1 MRLFLTDVQNQT
13 FFAGYI
19 QGGFFH
25 SHVVLPTPSGAE
37 GTYGYWMQSL
47 DDGRSGYLQPGW
59 LVAH

>member
-1 MRLFLTDVQNQT
+1 MCKTKL
-13 FFAGYI
+13 FAGYS
-19 QGGFFH
+19 QGGFFN

-47 DDGRSGYLQPGW
+47 DGGRSGYLQLGW